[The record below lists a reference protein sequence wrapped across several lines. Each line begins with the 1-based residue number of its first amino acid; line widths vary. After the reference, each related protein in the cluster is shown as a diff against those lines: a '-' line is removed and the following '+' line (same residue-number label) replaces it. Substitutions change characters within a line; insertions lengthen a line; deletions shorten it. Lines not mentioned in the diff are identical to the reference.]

1 MKNKTHSFLT
11 KRILACI
18 LLLVMAVSAVSFA
31 EMLQDAD
38 TGAVVDAVAYEEG
51 GAAEPSSTEETE
63 QPPQEQ
69 PSTEETNQPQQE
81 QPSTEE
87 AQQPTQEQSSTEEAE
102 QPPQEQPSTEEAEQP
117 PQEQPST
124 EETQQPPQEQ
134 SSTEVTRK
142 VLDAYLS
149 SLSPQENRRFE
160 DVRFLDENG
169 SDIAGAPAYIVMGE
183 ISENLPELDGYSFDY
198 AQVEGRSAKI
208 EYFCVYDG
216 DLYCI
221 RKGENALTVL
231 ENFSGTIEMHYTAPA
246 QDAAPQETEEDGEPQ
261 ETETEA
267 ELPPDPMTVAF
278 LEEVMGLNGGQVQ
291 TRGLLRSAALAPAAV
306 YQSVRVVDQFG
317 NVLSGGEVPSQ
328 IPMGWIENAGIPA
341 SLALDSGNYDFLEAR
356 VGASKCVFVGKYQD
370 TVYYSN
376 DGVSAVEL
384 GSDTVDLVYRKYNT
398 VTFNWDGV
406 KGTVVVGDDELTGGS
421 ASVKVY
427 ADETLTWSV
436 APGRTE
442 NVRYRVASITVDPM
456 PEGAELGTYEY
467 GAEYVD
473 WPIAQDTAI
482 SIAIDDNGQYHVVL
496 NDEHVI
502 QRLGTP
508 NGAPVVMFPN
518 GTYGLAFHIED
529 GYLIAALTLN
539 GYSLQLPEPGSRN
552 GKSVTTT
559 IPGYTVVVRSLKSTD
574 DEGQEKYDITVTPDA
589 GKFTEDLVFH
599 ADYTLANTS
608 NSVCALRLYTDG
620 ARSGAGMTIGYYN
633 SSRDAIS
640 PVEDGSQYDMKS
652 LANGF
657 AKVHI
662 FFFKAQPGYAFVS
675 SQMTRPSGRSN
686 TEKFMTGKIADMP
699 IEWGDSAADRY
710 SRRNY
715 NDLDIASIKAS
726 AIAQGYTDFAVIKGE
741 NVSLGY
747 DHYTVDFYAVSV
759 PFAVVYDLNA
769 GEDTVENAPE
779 TTVYGT
785 YRVGDT
791 HTVQPED
798 GAPSRAGYRFTG
810 WKLEGDSTGKL
821 YQPGEVFA
829 MTSDNFSL
837 TSNGSA
843 VIDGATYP
851 AYKFVA
857 QWEAIVYEHQYTT
870 QHYLPGAD
878 GQYVLKVEETCET
891 PEGTHTV
898 FIIPRDDGDFA
909 GYVPCYTREGTV
921 ASAET
926 TDETPFE
933 GTLKLY
939 YVPDYTVSKTAAVNG
954 APSSGTADNPA
965 EVKLGDTIVYTI
977 SIYNPTDD
985 VQKLDGVV
993 VTDDLPAGLT
1003 EVPAAQDIPKT
1014 LNPGANTLLTLTA
1027 TVTEAGTYINTAS
1040 VDLTGD
1046 GYTLNLNSNSTGHR
1060 VRTGMITVSKQVTG
1074 RLGSRKQE
1082 FAFALSVNGAGTL
1095 PATLAAVKNGEELTL
1110 DVTDGSVAFA
1120 LAHGE
1125 SIQIQGLPIDQT
1137 YTLSEDVPG
1146 NYACSMQLDSQD
1158 AAAGAFCAVTL
1169 AGAEEHSV
1177 AVTNN
1182 CTDTVPE
1189 TGVHTSDALRTMTL
1203 AALGLLI
1210 ALLAFGMRGRRAQSK
1225 RR

>member
-18 LLLVMAVSAVSFA
+18 LLLVMAVSAVSFT

-38 TGAVVDAVAYEEG
+38 MGAVAEAVACEEG
-51 GAAEPSSTEETE
+51 GAAEQTTTEGTNQPAQEQTTTE
-63 QPPQEQ
+63 GTNQPPQEQ
-69 PSTEETNQPQQE
+69 TTTEETNQPPQE
-81 QPSTEE
+81 QTTTEE
-87 AQQPTQEQSSTEEAE
+87 TNQPAQEQTTTEETNQPAQEQSSA
-102 QPPQEQPSTEEAEQP
+102 
-117 PQEQPST
+117 
-124 EETQQPPQEQ
+124 
-134 SSTEVTRK
+134 EVTREA
-142 VLDAYLS
+142 LDAYLF

-160 DVRFLDENG
+160 NVRFLDENG
-169 SDIAGAPAYIVMGE
+169 SDIGGAPAYFVMGE
-183 ISENLPELDGYSFDY
+183 ISENLPELDGYAFDY
-198 AQVEGRSAKI
+198 AQAEDWSAKI
-208 EYFCVYDG
+208 EYFCVYEG
-216 DLYCI
+216 DLYCVNE
-221 RKGENALTVL
+221 GENALTVL
-231 ENFSGTIEMHYTAPA
+231 EDFSGKIELHYNALP
-246 QDAAPQETEEDGEPQ
+246 QDEETQETEEDV
-261 ETETEA
+261 

-278 LEEVMGLNGGQVQ
+278 LEEVMGLSGGQVQ

-306 YQSVRVVDQFG
+306 YQSVRVIDQFG

-328 IPMGWIENAGIPA
+328 IPMGWIEKAGIPA
-341 SLALDSGNYDFLEAR
+341 SLALDSGNYDFVEAR
-356 VGASKCVFVGKYQD
+356 VGESKCVFVGKYQD

-398 VTFNWDGV
+398 VTFSWDSA
-406 KGTVVVGDDELTGGS
+406 KGTVMVEDDELTGDS

-436 APGRTE
+436 APGRIE
-442 NVRYRVASITVDPM
+442 NVRYRVASITVEPM
-456 PEGAELGTYEY
+456 PTDADLGAYEY

-473 WPIAQDTAI
+473 WAIAQDTAI
-482 SIAIDDNGQYHVVL
+482 NIAIDDNGQYHVVL

-502 QRLGTP
+502 KRIGTP
-508 NGAPVVMFPN
+508 NGAPVVMFPD
-518 GTYGLAFHIED
+518 GTYPLAFHIED

-539 GYSLQLPEPGSRN
+539 GYSLQLPEPGSRS

-559 IPGYTVVVRSLKSTD
+559 IPGYTVVVRSLKSSG

-599 ADYTLANTS
+599 ADYTLADTS
-608 NSVCALRLYTDG
+608 DSVCFLRLYTDG
-620 ARSGAGMTIGYYN
+620 ARSGSGMTIGYYN

-652 LANGF
+652 LANGY

-675 SQMTRPSGRSN
+675 SQMTRPSGHSN
-686 TEKFMTGKIADMP
+686 TEKFMTGKISDMP
-699 IEWGDSAADRY
+699 TKWGDSVADRY

-715 NDLDIASIKAS
+715 NNLNIESIKAS

-741 NVSLGY
+741 NISYSY

-759 PFAVVYDLNA
+759 PFAVTYDLNV

-785 YRVGDT
+785 YRVGDA

-798 GAPSRAGYRFTG
+798 GAPNREGYRFTG
-810 WKLEGDSTGKL
+810 WTLAGDSIGKL

-829 MTSDNFSL
+829 MTSENFSL
-837 TSNGSA
+837 TGNGSA
-843 VIDGATYP
+843 VIDGTTYP

-857 QWEAIVYEHQYTT
+857 QWESIVYEHQYTT

-878 GQYVLKVEETCET
+878 GKYVLKVEETCET

-898 FIIPRDDGDFA
+898 FIIPREDGEFA
-909 GYVPCYTREGTV
+909 GYIPCYTHEDTV
-921 ASAET
+921 ASAPT
-926 TDETPFE
+926 TDEMPFE
-933 GTLKLY
+933 ETLKLY
-939 YVPDYTVSKTAAVNG
+939 YVPDYTVTKTATVNG
-954 APSSGTADNPA
+954 VQSGGTAENPA
-965 EVKLGDTIVYTI
+965 EVRLGDTIVYTI
-977 SIYNPTDD
+977 SINNPTDD
-985 VQKLDGVV
+985 VQTLDSVA
-993 VTDDLPAGLT
+993 VTDNLPEGLM

-1014 LNPGANTLLTLTA
+1014 LNPGANTLLTITA
-1027 TVTEAGTYINTAS
+1027 TVTKAGTYINTAS

-1046 GYTLNLNSNSTGHR
+1046 GYALNLNSNSTGHR
-1060 VRTGMITVSKQVTG
+1060 VSTGMITVSKQVTG
-1074 RLGSRKQE
+1074 RLGSKKQE
-1082 FAFALSVNGAGTL
+1082 FAFTLSVNGAGTL
-1095 PATLAAVKNGEELTL
+1095 PATLTVVKNEETLVL
-1110 DVTDGSVAFA
+1110 DVTDGSIAFT

-1158 AAAGAFCAVTL
+1158 AAAGDSCAVTL
-1169 AGAEEHSV
+1169 AEAGEHSV

-1189 TGVHTSDALRTMTL
+1189 TGVHTSGALRTMTL

-1210 ALLAFGMRGRRAQSK
+1210 ALLAFGACRRKAQSK